1 MMKVLQARRGASMV
15 EYALLLLGIL
25 VTGAASLLLIGREVK
40 HAGSL
45 VQAWETITIELRFP
59 GDGAEAPK
67 PE

>member
-1 MMKVLQARRGASMV
+1 MTKYAKARRGASMV

-25 VTGAASLLLIGREVK
+25 VTAGASLLLIGREVK

-45 VQAWETITIELRFP
+45 VTAWETITIEMRLP
-59 GDGAEAPK
+59 GDGARAPK